1 LFAASSKSPSRR
13 NRRAAAHNREIPLAN
28 KAAKAD
34 RLVRLQP
41 RRTKQEI
48 LMQLGFI
55 GLGKMGGNMTLRLV
69 QGAPDGSSPGGHRVV
84 GFAKDPNP
92 DLENIEGVRLE
103 KSLDAVV
110 AALKPPRVVWVMVP
124 AGDATESVITSLAD
138 LLKAGDVIIDGGNSH
153 YVDSVRRDQGLANR
167 HIGFVDAGTSGGI
180 WGRSEGYCMMIG
192 GSPGNIDLCRP
203 IFDTLAPRDGWVHVG
218 PSGSGHFV
226 KMVHNGI
233 EYGLMEAYAEG
244 FEVLHKAPFPID
256 LPAVA
261 GVWNRGSVIRS
272 WLLELTEAMFKR
284 EGKSLEQI
292 APYVHDSGEGKW
304 TITAAMEE
312 SVPVPVISAA
322 LFARFASRDPEN
334 FAARFT
340 AGLRNQFGGHA
351 IERAGAKTLKP
362 TGETTP

>member
-1 LFAASSKSPSRR
+1 M
-13 NRRAAAHNREIPLAN
+13 EI
-28 KAAKAD
+28 
-34 RLVRLQP
+34 
-41 RRTKQEI
+41 
-48 LMQLGFI
+48 GFV

-69 QGAPDGSSPGGHRVV
+69 QGAPDGSDPGGHRVV

-92 DLENIEGVRLE
+92 DLENVAGVKLE
-103 KSLDAVV
+103 KSLAQVV
-110 AALKPPRVVWVMVP
+110 SSLKAPRVVWVMVP

-138 LLKAGDVIIDGGNSH
+138 LLKEGDIIIDGGNSH
-153 YVDSVRRDQGLANR
+153 YVDSVRRDQGLSNR
-167 HIGFVDAGTSGGI
+167 GIGFVDAGTSGGI
-180 WGRSEGYCMMIG
+180 WGRTEGYCMMIG
-192 GSPGNIDLCRP
+192 GSERKVGICKP
-203 IFDTLAPRDGWVHVG
+203 IFDTLAPKGGWVRVG

-261 GVWNRGSVIRS
+261 AVWNRGSVIRS
-272 WLLELTEAMFKR
+272 WLLELTEGMFNK
-284 EGKSLEQI
+284 EGPSLGQI
-292 APYVHDSGEGKW
+292 EPYVHDSGEGKW
-304 TITAAMEE
+304 TISAAMEE

-351 IERAGAKTLKP
+351 IERAGAKTLKS
-362 TGETTP
+362 TGETKPET